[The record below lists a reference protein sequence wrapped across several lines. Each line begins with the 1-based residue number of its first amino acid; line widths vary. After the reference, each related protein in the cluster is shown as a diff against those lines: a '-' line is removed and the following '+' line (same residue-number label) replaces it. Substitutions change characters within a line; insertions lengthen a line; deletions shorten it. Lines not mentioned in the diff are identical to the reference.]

1 MHACTVKV
9 LLYKCPCSWCCT
21 ALAQGLRG
29 RRAPRGDFSP
39 VSDQVRHRG
48 KISPR
53 AAGDAKTLHHPVLL
67 VLPER
72 PMGIPRAPESPCRV
86 LQSID
91 WEGEQAL
98 FELTLVDAL
107 HCDRLRTDQAG

>member
-1 MHACTVKV
+1 MSGKV
-9 LLYKCPCSWCCT
+9 
-21 ALAQGLRG
+21 G
-29 RRAPRGDFSP
+29 
-39 VSDQVRHRG
+39 HRG

-67 VLPER
+67 VLLEP
-72 PMGIPRAPESPCRV
+72 PMGIPRAAVSPCRV

-107 HCDRLRTDQAG
+107 HCDRLRTDQAGQRQGAMIDPSRRHHQLSGDVR